1 MKSEIKVSIILP
13 TLNEKKNL
21 EILIPSIVKEFDE
34 LTIQDYEIL
43 VVDDNSTDG
52 TDIYI
57 KNLSKEYL
65 NLFYFQRSEENHYR
79 CLFGMV

>member
-52 TDIYI
+52 TKYI
-57 KNLSKEYL
+57 MNKLKI
-65 NLFYFQRSEENHYR
+65 
-79 CLFGMV
+79 

>member
-34 LTIQDYEIL
+34 LTIQDAHAW
-43 VVDDNSTDG
+43 G
-52 TDIYI
+52 
-57 KNLSKEYL
+57 NLCAA
-65 NLFYFQRSEENHYR
+65 QNHSQ
-79 CLFGMV
+79 GIA